1 MFQAPDY
8 SEEAVSMKL
17 SEVLADIGVDTRM
30 VLKRR
35 RSMLLLQSIFMQCS
49 RLCFIKKHITC
60 PYMMGSQA
68 EGTTTLGLNS
78 DTDNI
83 YCLDMYHVIQDWSD
97 WQPGVINLLMIQ
109 DRSVSPGYCRLQ
121 LLRHDSPLPMRYYK
135 CKSKN
140 SPCTIYRRDRY
151 GRVLL
156 KNSLICHNVMYRG
169 PHERPERHGPAFTLE
184 CNLCEHDNVIA
195 LPCTTWPLQARQWLH
210 QQSVG
215 QWPTDEIKQYC
226 CSSGCLLVGVGRHGS
241 ENEDLEWRIS
251 TSLAERCL
259 MNNLNI
265 TQIRCYVL
273 MKMIIK
279 TFINPLFTDVISSYM
294 CKTVLFH
301 CIENTQS
308 IIWQEKNLI
317 VCLSLCIHDLYTNIL
332 NENCP
337 HFFIPGNNLMR
348 GKITPEV
355 KPFILEILQRIINS
369 NVVALLGIKCD
380 DLGTR
385 LQLKFNNIS
394 ICPFRTCEDISVKLL
409 HLIAIQL
416 SRESTSFS
424 YWTWGPIQAL
434 KQNISDIVS
443 LQCHGLDKTARN
455 LLAPRVCSRLGSV
468 LASRNIQQYNTI
480 SAEALNW
487 ISLGLNTNV
496 ASSKLKLAS
505 MLYCTRQF
513 GRAEIVLCDIERH
526 YDLNIVEPFCP
537 HHVYRLTR
545 RQAFKAVCDQ
555 NIEEALQN
563 ATANCVQFW
572 PCEVYC
578 FPKELR
584 QEMFRSTE
592 EDKAFRTIRD
602 SWMDHVEVDSL
613 TFLYFLQYKIYSH
626 LNKQEDTRLALS
638 KLTRTIEQEPN
649 LAHRETA
656 LNLLGQCMEQEHR
669 PINALQYYSLSLNI
683 RRRNNAAK
691 IHICRLLSRL
701 VNNQY

>member
-1 MFQAPDY
+1 M
-8 SEEAVSMKL
+8 
-17 SEVLADIGVDTRM
+17 I
-30 VLKRR
+30 LKRR
-35 RSMLLLQSIFMQCS
+35 IEMILIESVTNMSSYTFCNMLQHYI
-49 RLCFIKKHITC
+49 
-60 PYMMGSQA
+60 MGSQS

-78 DTDNI
+78 DIDRVSSI
-83 YCLDMYHVIQDWSD
+83 KMFHVIQDWSD

-109 DRSVSPGYCRLQ
+109 DHSVSPGYCQLQ
-121 LLRHDSPLPMRYYK
+121 MLRPDAPLPLPECGIMPFFFR
-135 CKSKN
+135 
-140 SPCTIYRRDRY
+140 TDRI
-151 GRVLL
+151 GRVCYR
-156 KNSLICHNVMYRG
+156 NSFISMFILNMSGLVQ
-169 PHERPERHGPAFTLE
+169 HGPAFSTE
-184 CNLCEHDNVIA
+184 DADAVFAIT
-195 LPCTTWPLQARQWLH
+195 CTTWPLQARQWLH

-226 CSSGCLLVGVGRHGS
+226 CSSGCFLVGVGGQHGS

-251 TSLAERCL
+251 TCLAERCL
-259 MNNLNI
+259 MYNLNI

-273 MKMIIK
+273 MKMIRK
-279 TFINPLFTDVISSYM
+279 TFIDPLFNDVISSYM
-294 CKTVLFH
+294 CKTVLLH

-308 IIWQEKNLI
+308 IIWQERNLI
-317 VCLSLCIHDLYTNIL
+317 VCLSLCIHYLYTNIL

-355 KPFILEILQRIINS
+355 KPVILDILQRIINS
-369 NVVALLGIKCD
+369 NGVALLGIKCD
-380 DLGTR
+380 DLGSR

-394 ICPFRTCEDISVKLL
+394 ICPFRTCEDISVNLL
-409 HLIAIQL
+409 HLIAIYL
-416 SRESTSFS
+416 SQESSSFS
-424 YWTWGPIQAL
+424 FWTWGPIQAS
-434 KQNISDIVS
+434 KQNISDLDS
-443 LQCHGLDKTARN
+443 LQCHGLDKIARN
-455 LLAPRVCSRLGSV
+455 ILAPRICSRLGSV
-468 LASRNIQQYNTI
+468 LASLNIQQYNTI

-487 ISLGLNTNV
+487 ISLGLNTDV

-505 MLYCTRQF
+505 MLYCTGQF
-513 GRAEIVLCDIERH
+513 QIAEIVLCDIERH

-545 RQAFKAVCDQ
+545 RQAFKEVCVQ
-555 NIEEALQN
+555 SIEEALQN

-572 PCEVYC
+572 PCEDYC

-669 PINALQYYSLSLNI
+669 PINALQCYFQSLNV

-691 IHICRLLSRL
+691 IHICRLLSTF